1 MSTVVVVVVASVG
14 VLLVEY
20 VALGVVELFVFEL
33 FVFVEFD
40 MLLVEFVLSVVTG
53 EVYEEFVVAPVVE

>member
-1 MSTVVVVVVASVG
+1 MVVVVVTSVG

-20 VALGVVELFVFEL
+20 VVFGVVELFVFI
-33 FVFVEFD
+33 EFDD

-53 EVYEEFVVAPVVE
+53 DVYEEFVVAPVVE